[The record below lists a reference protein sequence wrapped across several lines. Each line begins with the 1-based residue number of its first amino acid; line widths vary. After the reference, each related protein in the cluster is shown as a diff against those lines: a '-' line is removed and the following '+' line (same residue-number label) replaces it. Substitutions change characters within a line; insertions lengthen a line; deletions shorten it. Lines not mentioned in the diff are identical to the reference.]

1 MPPIFLSLSGKR
13 LKETRLVS
21 RRRDSSRCGRSIS
34 PNRLVVGSLLSV
46 KGGWRRGRKKW
57 EKGGKAMCKGVSRVE
72 LSHGGDTETSLS
84 GAETTGPR
92 TSRGP
97 DSTLALFSLYLS
109 IYLFLSLTSF
119 FIVSHSPCSHTTS
132 VFLSPPIFVSLKV
145 HPDRLMYISRLRL
158 FSN

>member
-46 KGGWRRGRKKW
+46 KGDWRCGRKKW

-145 HPDRLMYISRLRL
+145 HPDRLAYISRLRL

>member
-1 MPPIFLSLSGKR
+1 
-13 LKETRLVS
+13 
-21 RRRDSSRCGRSIS
+21 
-34 PNRLVVGSLLSV
+34 
-46 KGGWRRGRKKW
+46 
-57 EKGGKAMCKGVSRVE
+57 MCKGVSRVE

-132 VFLSPPIFVSLKV
+132 LSFTT
-145 HPDRLMYISRLRL
+145 YLRL
-158 FSN
+158 SKSSSR

>member
-1 MPPIFLSLSGKR
+1 
-13 LKETRLVS
+13 
-21 RRRDSSRCGRSIS
+21 
-34 PNRLVVGSLLSV
+34 
-46 KGGWRRGRKKW
+46 
-57 EKGGKAMCKGVSRVE
+57 MCKGVSRVE

-97 DSTLALFSLYLS
+97 DSTLAIFSLYLS

-145 HPDRLMYISRLRL
+145 HPDRLVYISRLRL